1 MSSHAQVKLAEVEA
15 KIADLTLIRDT
26 LLRTIE
32 AGCDDPMRCA
42 ASAHCPLPF
51 EQLASGAQPT
61 VEPDVMTG
69 GSIGRDSG

>member
-1 MSSHAQVKLAEVEA
+1 MSSGARAKLAEVEA

-42 ASAHCPLPF
+42 TSPYCPMPF
-51 EQLASGAQPT
+51 EELGSGRQPGT
-61 VEPDVMTG
+61 TA
-69 GSIGRDSG
+69 